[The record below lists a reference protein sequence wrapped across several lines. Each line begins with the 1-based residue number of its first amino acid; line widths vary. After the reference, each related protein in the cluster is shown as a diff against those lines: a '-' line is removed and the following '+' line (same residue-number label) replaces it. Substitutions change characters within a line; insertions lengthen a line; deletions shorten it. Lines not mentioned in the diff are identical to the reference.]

1 MKKFLFLL
9 FFSSIY
15 LLSISKLF
23 AINHAKKTHEIEN
36 DFNIDKVKIIT
47 KLHNGSNFDISQT
60 QKKTILIFWVE
71 WCHICKKQLKIL
83 NKMQSELTKINIQ
96 TLGISVDKPQ
106 NYDRVKKITDSL
118 SFINTN
124 FYDAMVMNIRQPSAI
139 PTTLLLDENQKII
152 KIYEGIID
160 EDKLLGF

>member
-1 MKKFLFLL
+1 MVSHL
-9 FFSSIY
+9 
-15 LLSISKLF
+15 
-23 AINHAKKTHEIEN
+23 
-36 DFNIDKVKIIT
+36 
-47 KLHNGSNFDISQT
+47 
-60 QKKTILIFWVE
+60 QKKI
-71 WCHICKKQLKIL
+71 KK
-83 NKMQSELTKINIQ
+83 QSELTKINIQ